1 MAKSKKKKKE
11 RDHIPNKETIRAMKD
26 AKQGKGTSV
35 KNIEDLFEKLNS

>member
-11 RDHIPNKETIRAMKD
+11 RDHIPNEVTIKAMEE

-35 KNIEDLFEKLNS
+35 KNSKDLFEKLNS